1 MRTQAGTVNPQAGV
15 TLVELLVAALLVG
28 LALVPLMQLYPGLLE
43 ANREGETE
51 MRLGVAASRKLEDLV
66 AAMRADIDA
75 VSSGAEGC
83 ADLPGCR
90 LEWTVQSEQSS
101 PAPGV
106 GALKSVGV
114 RACADADGSLS
125 CDAGEVQVRYDT
137 KVTSRP

>member
-1 MRTQAGTVNPQAGV
+1 M
-15 TLVELLVAALLVG
+15 LVG

-43 ANREGETE
+43 ANQDVETE
-51 MRLGVAASRKLEDLV
+51 MRLGVAASRKLEELI
-66 AAMRADIDA
+66 ASMRADIDA
-75 VSSGAEGC
+75 VSSGSEGC

-90 LEWTVQSEQSS
+90 LEWTVQSVHLS

-114 RACADADGSLS
+114 RGCLDADGSLS